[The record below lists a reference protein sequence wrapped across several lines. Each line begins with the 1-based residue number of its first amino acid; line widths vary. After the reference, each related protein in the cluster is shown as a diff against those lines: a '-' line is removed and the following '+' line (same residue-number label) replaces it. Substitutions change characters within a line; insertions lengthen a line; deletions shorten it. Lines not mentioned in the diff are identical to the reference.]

1 MPKIILRC
9 NFLKDE
15 PPEHLANYVKYI
27 GTREG
32 VEKVDPGKARLPATV
47 KQKQLIEQIIKDIDG
62 VKRMHEYDDYI
73 LNPTRENASE
83 FISIALENNL
93 DLIAKRKNYV
103 DYIANRPR
111 VGRINEHGLFTD
123 EETPVVL
130 AQVAEEVANHKGVI
144 WTHVISL
151 RREDAERLGYN
162 SAEQWMSLI
171 RKKKDMLC
179 VNMRIDSANL
189 KWYAAFHNESHH
201 PHVHLFVYS
210 EDEKEGFLTNDGI
223 ESMRS
228 SLAHTVF
235 RQDFM
240 QIYDRQNEA
249 RGMLKENAETVME
262 RMIRQ
267 IQTGVCENRAI
278 EEKILT
284 LAERLKNITGKK
296 VYGYLNAD
304 VKSIVDQIVDEL
316 EKDGRV
322 AQLYSKW
329 NDAQNEILKTYTDT
343 LPPPLPLSRQPAFK
357 GIKNMVITEA
367 VNIGEHRFTFE
378 SDEEPEETENFPGP
392 VENTVETV
400 EDFIP
405 DEDEQSP
412 PDELPVDSSQD
423 LGLTESPQVA
433 GYRVEWNDR
442 YKKAREYLYG
452 SGDVDQD
459 FKKAYQLFS
468 DEAESGNALAL
479 YDIGRMHHDGLGK
492 EISEEI
498 AQQWYAR
505 ALSVFKEVEAIK
517 PKPYV
522 QYRIGKMYAAG
533 QGTAQDYAE
542 AAGWFQEA
550 VAKNHKYAQYSLA
563 GLYYFGNGVE
573 QDYATAYSLYS
584 RSAAQGNPYA
594 DYELAKMLR
603 DGIGTEI
610 NSKKAA
616 EHFKKAFDGFVILEQ
631 ESRDDKLQYRIG
643 QMLYTGIGTKKDVG
657 AALKYFELS
666 AKLGNVNA
674 QYMLG
679 KIYLDSGSAEDVRK
693 ALEWLGMA
701 SENGNAIAQYALGK
715 LYRDG
720 NHVEKDMEKAVELF
734 TISAEQKN
742 HYATY
747 ALGKIYLEGK
757 GLPTDISLAVKWFA
771 YSSDLGNQFAQYALG
786 KLYRDDIHVN
796 KDMEKAVELFT
807 KSAEQKNQYAAYA
820 LGKLFL
826 EGKEISR
833 DVPLAVRWLTVSS
846 GQGNQFAQYAL
857 AKLYLT
863 GEDIEQDIPKA
874 VELLTKSALQKNQFA
889 AYELGRLYLVGDKV
903 AKDIP
908 LAVRWLT
915 VSAEQENQY
924 AAYQLGKL
932 YLSGEDIPKDVAAA
946 LRWLTL
952 SADKGNQYAQYAL
965 GKLYLTGNDVQQDKE
980 TAMKWLT
987 ASASQGNVYAQFLID
1002 HIDSFGEPSVLL
1014 AATRL
1019 MHHLGNIF
1027 REDQHRYPA
1036 GHIAHIDR
1044 KRMRQ
1049 LMEKKR
1055 AQGHAAG
1062 DYEQQPVL
1070 NAR

>member
-1 MPKIILRC
+1 VPKIILRC
-9 NFLKDE
+9 NYLKDE
-15 PPEHLANYVKYI
+15 PPEHLLNYVKYV

-32 VEKVDPGKARLPATV
+32 VEKIASGKALLPATA

-62 VKRMHEYDDYI
+62 TKNMHEYDDYV

-103 DYIANRPR
+103 DYVANRPR
-111 VGRINEHGLFTD
+111 VEKLTEHGLFTD
-123 EETPVVL
+123 SGTPVML
-130 AQVAEEVANHKGVI
+130 SQVAEEVANHQGVI

-162 SAEQWMSLI
+162 TAAQWQSLI
-171 RKKKDMLC
+171 QSKRYMLSK
-179 VNMRIDSANL
+179 NMKIDSSNL

-201 PHVHLFVYS
+201 PHVHLIVYS
-210 EDEKEGFLTNDGI
+210 KNPSEGYLTKNSI
-223 ESMRS
+223 EAMRS
-228 SLAHTVF
+228 ELAHAVF
-235 RQDFM
+235 RQDFA
-240 QIYDRQNEA
+240 QIYERQNEA
-249 RGMLKENAETVME
+249 RSMVKEDAKTVME
-262 RMIRQ
+262 GLIGKLQ
-267 IQTGVCENRAI
+267 AGVCENKVI
-278 EEKILT
+278 EDKIRILS
-284 LAERLKNITGKK
+284 EGLKKINGKMQ
-296 VYGYLNAD
+296 YGYLNAD

-316 EKDGRV
+316 EKDDRV
-322 AQLYSKW
+322 TQLYSKW

-343 LPPPLPLSRQPAFK
+343 LLPSLPLSRQPAFK
-357 GIKNMVITEA
+357 SIKNMVITEA

-378 SDEEPEETENFPGP
+378 PDEEPEETENFPEP
-392 VENTVETV
+392 VENIVEPV
-400 EDFIP
+400 GDFIP
-405 DEDEQSP
+405 AEGEQAL
-412 PDELPVDSSQD
+412 PDELPVDSAQD

-459 FKKAYQLFS
+459 FAKAYQLFTE
-468 DEAESGNALAL
+468 EAESGNALAIF
-479 YDIGRMHHDGLGK
+479 DIGRMHHDGLGR
-492 EISEEI
+492 EINEGT
-498 AQQWYAR
+498 AQQWYAQ
-505 ALSVFKEVEAIK
+505 ALAAFRNVESK
-517 PKPYV
+517 RPKPYV

-533 QGTAQDYAE
+533 QGTGQDYAQ
-542 AAGWFQEA
+542 AAGWFQQA
-550 VAKNHKYAQYSLA
+550 VAKNHKYTEYSLA
-563 GLYYFGNGVE
+563 GLYYSGKGVE
-573 QDYATAYSLYS
+573 QDYETAYFLYS
-584 RSAAQGNPYA
+584 KSAAQVNPYA
-594 DYELAKMLR
+594 DYELGKMLR
-603 DGIGTEI
+603 DGIGTAIDPE
-610 NSKKAA
+610 NAA
-616 EHFKKAFDGFVILEQ
+616 LHFKRAFDGFAILEQ
-631 ESRDDKLQYRIG
+631 ESRDDNLQYRIG
-643 QMLYTGIGTKKDVG
+643 QMLYTGTGTEKDVG
-657 AALKYFELS
+657 AALKYFKLS

-693 ALEWLGMA
+693 ALEWLGIA

-734 TISAEQKN
+734 TKSAEQKN
-742 HYATY
+742 HYAAY

-786 KLYRDDIHVN
+786 KLYRDGIHVN
-796 KDMEKAVELFT
+796 KDIGKAVELFT

-857 AKLYLT
+857 AKLYLA

-889 AYELGRLYLVGDKV
+889 AYTLGRLYLADDKV
-903 AKDIP
+903 AKDVP

-932 YLSGEDIPKDVAAA
+932 YLSGEDIPKDIAVA

-965 GKLYLTGNDVQQDKE
+965 GKLYLTGHDVQQDKE

-987 ASASQGNVYAQFLID
+987 ASASQGNAYAQFLID

-1027 REDQHRYPA
+1027 REDQHRYSA

-1049 LMEKKR
+1049 LREKKM
-1055 AQGHAAG
+1055 AQGHADN
-1062 DYEQQPVL
+1062 DYEQQTTL
-1070 NAR
+1070 